1 MEWTTMLNWR
11 MWCHHIFSSRSQM
24 ATANCQSYENVRWKI
39 SLMKISITI
48 IAAHIAFVD
57 HFNRGKCSSIPSI
70 LHAYSSPPD
79 TMVSMALVY
88 VSFCIVRDTIEGME
102 QIDVEI
108 CCVFEIIEH
117 YKMLL
122 CVSELCYWQHFQRCH
137 THTESLIIVMTT
149 NFAYEFHSNLLLT
162 TLEPSLGFYIQKI
175 VYIWYIIKVW
185 YNHGTQFIITESA
198 STVLLSTKHELQL
211 TTHLGTCAPFK

>member
-117 YKMLL
+117 YKMPL
-122 CVSELCYWQHFQRCH
+122 CVSELCYWQHFQRCTYAH
-137 THTESLIIVMTT
+137 RKLDYCDDNELCIWISFQFVAHHSWTISWVLYSENSL
-149 NFAYEFHSNLLLT
+149 
-162 TLEPSLGFYIQKI
+162 
-175 VYIWYIIKVW
+175 
-185 YNHGTQFIITESA
+185 
-198 STVLLSTKHELQL
+198 
-211 TTHLGTCAPFK
+211 HLIHN